1 MPPLP
6 PPPPELP
13 PVPEIALEQL
23 EDASPEQPPGFLR
36 LVRRKLRATYPDG
49 TQSAP
54 FLYDEIDRRAVD
66 AVVIAAHYSE
76 SNSGHWVYL
85 RSALRPP
92 VVFRDPARSPSP
104 ARDPRGSIWELP
116 AGLVEPGEQSL
127 EGVRRGAARE
137 LHEELGFDVP
147 PDRLVELGP
156 SAFPAPG
163 FIAERH
169 FFFSVEVDPAA
180 RADPGLDGSPLEAFG
195 VVHAVRLDDAI
206 ALCRSGEIIDEKTE
220 LALRRLRERLP

>member
-1 MPPLP
+1 MTSLPPSPPLP
-6 PPPPELP
+6 PLP
-13 PVPEIALEQL
+13 TIELEQI
-23 EDASPEQPPGFLR
+23 EDLSPPQPPGFLR
-36 LVRRKLRATYPDG
+36 LVRRRLRATYPDG
-49 TQSAP
+49 TQSPAFP
-54 FLYDEIDRRAVD
+54 YDEIDRRAID

-76 SNSGHWVYL
+76 AGSGHWVYL

-92 VVFRDPARSPSP
+92 VVFRDAARSPT
-104 ARDPRGSIWELP
+104 AATDPRGSIWELP

-127 EGVRRGAARE
+127 EGVRLGAARE
-137 LHEELGFDVP
+137 LHEELGFDVS

-169 FFFSVEVDPAA
+169 FFFSVEVEPET
-180 RADPGLDGSPLEAFG
+180 RVEPGLDGSPLEAFG
-195 VVHAVRLDDAI
+195 VVTAVRLDDAL
-206 ALCRSGEIIDEKTE
+206 AKCRSGEIIDEKTE

>member
-1 MPPLP
+1 MTSSPPLSTL
-6 PPPPELP
+6 LP
-13 PVPEIALEQL
+13 PVPAIELEQL
-23 EDASPEQPPGFLR
+23 EDVSPPQPPGFLR
-36 LVRRKLRATYPDG
+36 LVRRRLRATYPDG

-54 FLYDEIDRRAVD
+54 FLYDEAARRAVD
-66 AVVIAAHYSE
+66 AVVIAAHFAE
-76 SNSGHWVYL
+76 PGSGRWVYL

-92 VVFRDPARSPSP
+92 VVFRDPARSPS
-104 ARDPRGSIWELP
+104 AATDPRGSIWELP

-137 LHEELGFDVP
+137 LHEELGFDVAP
-147 PDRLVELGP
+147 EKLVELGP

-169 FFFSVEVDPAA
+169 FFFAVEVDPNT
-180 RADPGLDGSPLEAFG
+180 RAEPGLDGSPLEAFG
-195 VVHAVRLDDAI
+195 VVHALRLDDAL

-220 LALRRLRERLP
+220 LALRRLREILP

>member
-1 MPPLP
+1 MTSLPPSPPLP
-6 PPPPELP
+6 PLP
-13 PVPEIALEQL
+13 AIELEQL
-23 EDASPEQPPGFLR
+23 EDLSPAQPPGFLR
-36 LVRRKLRATYPDG
+36 LVRRRLRATYPDG
-49 TQSAP
+49 TRSPP

-66 AVVIAAHYSE
+66 AVVIAAHYSDSASE
-76 SNSGHWVYL
+76 HWVYL

-92 VVFRDPARSPSP
+92 VVFRDAARSPT
-104 ARDPRGSIWELP
+104 AATDPRGSIWELP

-137 LHEELGFDVP
+137 LSEELGFDVS

-169 FFFSVEVDPAA
+169 FFFSVEVEPKT
-180 RADPGLDGSPLEAFG
+180 RVEPGLDGSPLEAFG
-195 VVHAVRLDDAI
+195 VVHAVRLDDAL